1 MKAAEKVSFE
11 KWLPSDVSI
20 VSCHSLHGPTVSP
33 VGQPLV
39 CFSPSY
45 WILLFPSN
53 LSASISKVLI
63 KHRASDRDLRLVEN
77 ILRHLKS
84 RYVYLSYEE
93 HDEVTA
99 NTQAVTHA
107 AFLR

>member
-1 MKAAEKVSFE
+1 MFFAEPLAV
-11 KWLPSDVSI
+11 I
-20 VSCHSLHGPTVSP
+20 SP
-33 VGQPLV
+33 FNP
-39 CFSPSY
+39 SPS
-45 WILLFPSN
+45 IL
-53 LSASISKVLI
+53 KVLI
-63 KHRASDRDLRLVEN
+63 THRASDRDLRLVEN

>member
-1 MKAAEKVSFE
+1 MSSAKLLDPA
-11 KWLPSDVSI
+11 LPYD
-20 VSCHSLHGPTVSP
+20 
-33 VGQPLV
+33 
-39 CFSPSY
+39 
-45 WILLFPSN
+45 
-53 LSASISKVLI
+53 LSASILQVLI
-63 KHRASDRDLRLVEN
+63 KHRGSDRDLRLVEN

-84 RYVYLSYEE
+84 RYVYLSFEE